1 MDRKRPRPPPPS
13 PPPPVASSA
22 SSSSSSSS
30 SSVLD
35 DGDLLREILLRLA
48 HPTFLVRAAL
58 VCRRWLRHASDR
70 AFLRRFAALY
80 PPRLL
85 GFYVDS
91 ASLPRPRFVPLPH
104 PPELAAVVRR
114 GSFDLGTADL
124 HFHLGTG
131 IYCCRNGRLLV
142 CHRGGGE
149 STLQLRRPLHPASD
163 GAVISTFRT
172 PPRPLPPNQRHTRYI
187 LLPEDG
193 GDGDAVACTVV
204 TLVSSEREV
213 FAKVEKIL
221 QAGVWD
227 VAQTS
232 APIELPAHW
241 RRSLSRGFL
250 VNGKLYMLG
259 TTGYILGLELVSM
272 SLFFIEVPDA
282 VRDDCPESFQLSVK
296 LSQAEKSGL
305 YLIHVEGFK
314 IHVWLHGTDG
324 NSTGDWNLVN
334 TICLREVFGHL
345 VKPSWESGDSRISL
359 PGSGD
364 NAEFVFLEVDGE
376 VFCMDIISRTV
387 EKVYEMA
394 MKDDFL
400 FEIYPFMMVWPPIF
414 PALIKTHDPDI
425 RVSNELGSGRP
436 RAAMFNVIVAVVES
450 LMIGLLCMAV
460 VLAVAKIAGLL
471 GLTMVLNSVQP
482 VVSGTLKSV

>member
-1 MDRKRPRPPPPS
+1 MDRKRPRPSPPS
-13 PPPPVASSA
+13 PSPPVTA
-22 SSSSSSSS
+22 SS

-35 DGDLLREILLRLA
+35 DGDLLREILLRLE
-48 HPTFLVRAAL
+48 HPTSLVRAAL
-58 VCRRWLRHASDR
+58 VCRRWLRHASDP
-70 AFLRRFAALY
+70 AFLRRFRGLH

-91 ASLPRPRFVPLPH
+91 ASLPRPRFVPLPQ

-114 GSFDLGTADL
+114 GCFDLDTRDF

-131 IYCCRNGRLLV
+131 IYYCRNGRLLV

-149 STLQLRRPLHPASD
+149 STFQLRRPLHPATD
-163 GAVISTFRT
+163 GVVISTFRT
-172 PPRPLPPNQRHTRYI
+172 PPRLLPPNKRQSRYI
-187 LLPEDG
+187 LLPE
-193 GDGDAVACTVV
+193 GDGDGVACTVV

-221 QAGVWD
+221 QAGNWD
-227 VAQTS
+227 VARTS
-232 APIELPAHW
+232 VAIELPAHW

-282 VRDDCPESFQLSVK
+282 VRDNCPERFQLSVK
-296 LSQAEKSGL
+296 LAGKCGL
-305 YLIHVEGFK
+305 YLINVEGFK

-324 NSTGDWNLVN
+324 TSTGNWTLVN

-376 VFCMDIISRTV
+376 VFCMHIVSRKV

-394 MKDDFL
+394 MKEDFL

-414 PALIKTHDPDI
+414 PTLIKTHDQ
-425 RVSNELGSGRP
+425 E
-436 RAAMFNVIVAVVES
+436 
-450 LMIGLLCMAV
+450 
-460 VLAVAKIAGLL
+460 
-471 GLTMVLNSVQP
+471 
-482 VVSGTLKSV
+482 

>member
-1 MDRKRPRPPPPS
+1 MDRKRPRPPQPS

-22 SSSSSSSS
+22 ASSSS

-70 AFLRRFAALY
+70 AFLRRFAVLH

-114 GSFDLGTADL
+114 GSFDLGTAADL

-193 GDGDAVACTVV
+193 GDGDGDAVACTVV

-221 QAGVWD
+221 RAGVWD

-324 NSTGDWNLVN
+324 NSSADWNLVN

-414 PALIKTHDPDI
+414 PALIKTHEPDD
-425 RVSNELGSGRP
+425 VKLWQ
-436 RAAMFNVIVAVVES
+436 
-450 LMIGLLCMAV
+450 
-460 VLAVAKIAGLL
+460 AVAKIAGLL

-482 VVSGTLKSV
+482 VVSGHTCFNLRAKVGRHR